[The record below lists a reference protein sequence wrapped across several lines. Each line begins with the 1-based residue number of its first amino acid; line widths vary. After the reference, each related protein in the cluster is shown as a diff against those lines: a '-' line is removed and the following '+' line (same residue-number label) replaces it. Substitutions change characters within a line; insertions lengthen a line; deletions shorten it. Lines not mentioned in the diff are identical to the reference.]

1 MSLLPKMKI
10 KPGTESVSV
19 RMYRG
24 LLGDCFLL
32 THAAVDDDNGVSH
45 TFRALIDCGV
55 LQCIGAAGSKP
66 DTKAAVGHMAA
77 VVKNLAKDTKTGLQ
91 ADAKSELDL
100 VIATHEH
107 YDHLSGFLLQFDTFK
122 AFTIKAVWLAW
133 TENEQDGLA
142 KDINLNGKKA
152 LAALIKAAEASA
164 FAISDEGRRR
174 GEAIVNL
181 SQFGFTRAGLSPD
194 DPAAAAPVP
203 ETVEQPVKGQSKTSL
218 RSCKAVLNWLKTR
231 PEDPKA
237 VRYLDP
243 GEVVRFGI
251 GGRLI
256 AHVLGPPRRAD
267 RLLKLNPTEGGK
279 VEREVYLTKPDDVAA
294 LETTLRVLK
303 GASMGGE
310 RVGGGVDYPFS
321 PRFDRAK
328 GAIDVCDV
336 AKLYYSQ
343 DALEAARRIDGE
355 WLGTAESLAMKI
367 DGDVNNT
374 SLALAIEVPGRDVFL
389 FPADAQVG
397 NWLSWHDQVYPL
409 KPDTKDAPTVTAED
423 LLRRTVF
430 YKVGH
435 HGSHNATAR
444 AKGLE
449 LMTSPDLVAMIPVV
463 KSIAA
468 EQKTSSNPKGWA
480 MPYADLDKRLKEMTR
495 ERIIQGDGDPT
506 LEAATFKDKSR
517 FTLTY
522 ADNTAAPLWAELTL
536 PLASS

>member
-1 MSLLPKMKI
+1 MSLPPKMKV
-10 KPGTESVSV
+10 KLGTESVSV

-32 THAAVDDDNGVSH
+32 THTAVDDASGVSH

-66 DTKAAVGHMAA
+66 NTKAAVGHMAA
-77 VVKNLAKDTKTGLQ
+77 VVASLARDTKPS

-107 YDHLSGFLLQFDTFK
+107 YDHLSGFLLQFDAFK
-122 AFTIKAVWLAW
+122 EFTIKAVWLAW
-133 TENEQDGLA
+133 TENDQDGLA

-152 LAALIKAAEASA
+152 LAALVKAAAASA
-164 FAISDEGRRR
+164 FAVSDEGRRR

-181 SQFGFTRAGLSPD
+181 GQFGFTWPGLSPD
-194 DPAAAAPVP
+194 DPAAAAPVHERVERP
-203 ETVEQPVKGQSKTSL
+203 EEGQSKTSL

-231 PEDPKA
+231 PCDPKA
-237 VRYLDP
+237 VRYLEP
-243 GEVVRFGI
+243 GEVVQFGI

-279 VEREVYLTKPDDVAA
+279 VEREVYLAKPDDVAA
-294 LETTLRVLK
+294 LETTLRVLE
-303 GASMGGE
+303 GASMGGG
-310 RVGGGVDYPFS
+310 RIGGGVDYPFS
-321 PRFDRAK
+321 PRFDRATA
-328 GAIDVCDV
+328 AIDACDV

-343 DALEAARRIDGE
+343 DTLEAARRIDGE

-374 SLALAIEVPGRDVFL
+374 SLALAIEVPGRDVLL

-409 KPDTKDAPTVTAED
+409 KPEAKDTPTVTAED
-423 LLRRTVF
+423 LLRRTIF

-480 MPYADLDKRLKEMTR
+480 MPYADLNKRLKERTR
-495 ERIIQGDGDPT
+495 ERIIQGDGDRVT
-506 LEAATFKDKSR
+506 ELANFDGKKSR
-517 FTLTY
+517 FKLSY
-522 ADNTAAPLWAELTL
+522 ADTTKDPLWAELTL
-536 PLASS
+536 PLSAP